1 MALVR
6 KELSFIV
13 RKALQDTF
21 GINED
26 FEPEL
31 EIPSIAQHGDYATN
45 AAMVLAR
52 SLKKNPKEIAE
63 KLKEPITSLGSNI
76 LDRLEIAGPGFINF
90 FVRKEAFKQ
99 VIPMIFE
106 QRENFGRTD
115 IGKGQFVQVEF
126 VSANPTGPLHVGH
139 GRGAAVG
146 DALSRILDACGYRV
160 HREYYIN
167 DVGKQMNILG
177 RSLYLRYLELS
188 GKSIEFPEDHYR
200 GDYMKELAQDF
211 LREVGTRYID
221 LPEEEVVP
229 ICSKYAAQKILDGIR
244 KDLEDFRVTYD
255 EWFSEERLH
264 HEGMVE
270 KAIDQLRSR
279 GFIYEQDCAIWFK
292 SSLFGDEKDRVIIR
306 SNGAKTYFAADI
318 AYHWNKMERGFDRII
333 DIWGADHHGYV
344 PRIKAVV
351 QALGFDSEKLNVIL
365 VQLVNLLRGGQP
377 VAMSTRAGE
386 FVTLREVMD
395 EVGVDAARYIFLT
408 RRSDSPLDF
417 DLELAKAQ
425 SSENPVYYV
434 QYAHARISSL
444 LGVASERG
452 VAIDMEKAF
461 KHLDRLEEPQEIQL
475 AKILGEFPFVL
486 RKSAECFEPHRI
498 PYYLHELAS
507 TFHAYYNHHRILT
520 DDEEL
525 TQARLALAVS
535 IHIVLKNGL
544 NLIGVSAPDKM

>member
-6 KELSFIV
+6 DELSFIV
-13 RKALQDTF
+13 RKALQDVF
-21 GINED
+21 GIAED

-31 EIPSIAQHGDYATN
+31 EIPSLAQHGDYATN
-45 AAMVLAR
+45 AAMVLAK
-52 SLKKNPKEIAE
+52 SLKKNPREIAE
-63 KLKEPITSLGSNI
+63 KLSEPITSLGANV

-90 FVRKEAFKQ
+90 FIKKEAFRR
-99 VIPMIFE
+99 VLPMVFE
-106 QRENFGRTD
+106 QGENFGKTD
-115 IGKGQFVQVEF
+115 VGKGRFVQVEF

-146 DALSRILDACGYRV
+146 DALARILEASGYRV

-177 RSLYLRYLELS
+177 RSLYLRYLELL
-188 GKSIEFPEDHYR
+188 GRQIEFPEDHYR
-200 GDYMKELAQDF
+200 GDYMKDLARDF
-211 LREVGTRYID
+211 LQEVGIKYLDI
-221 LPEEEVVP
+221 PEDEAVP
-229 ICSKYAAQKILDGIR
+229 VCSKYAAQKILDGIR
-244 KDLEDFRVTYD
+244 KDLEDFRVTYN
-255 EWFSEERLH
+255 EWFSEEKLH
-264 HEGMVE
+264 REGMVE
-270 KAIDQLRSR
+270 SAIDQLRSR
-279 GFIYEQDCAIWFK
+279 GFIYEQDGAVWFK
-292 SSLFGDEKDRVIIR
+292 SSLFGDEKDRVIVR

-318 AYHWNKMERGFDRII
+318 AYHWNKMQRGFDTII

-351 QALGFDSEKLNVIL
+351 EALGFDPKKLNIIL

-395 EVGVDAARYIFLT
+395 EVGVDAARYMFLT

-444 LGVASERG
+444 FAVAAERG
-452 VAIDMEKAF
+452 VKLDVETAF

-475 AKILGEFPFVL
+475 TKILGEFPFVVK
-486 RKSAECFEPHRI
+486 KSAECLEPHRI

-520 DDEEL
+520 DDDAL
-525 TQARLALAVS
+525 TQARLALAGA
-535 IHIVLKNGL
+535 IHIVLKNAL
-544 NLIGVSAPDKM
+544 KLIGLSAPDKM

>member
-6 KELSFIV
+6 DELSFIV
-13 RKALQDTF
+13 RKALQDVF
-21 GINED
+21 GIAED

-31 EIPSIAQHGDYATN
+31 EIPSLAQHGDYATN
-45 AAMVLAR
+45 AAMVLAK
-52 SLKKNPKEIAE
+52 SLKKNPREIAE
-63 KLKEPITSLGSNI
+63 KLSEPITSLGANI

-90 FVRKEAFKQ
+90 FIKKEAFRR
-99 VIPMIFE
+99 VLPMVFE
-106 QRENFGRTD
+106 QGENFGKTD
-115 IGKGQFVQVEF
+115 VGKGRFVQVEF

-146 DALSRILDACGYRV
+146 DALARILEASGYRV

-177 RSLYLRYLELS
+177 RSLYLRYLELL
-188 GKSIEFPEDHYR
+188 GRQIEFPEDHYR
-200 GDYMKELAQDF
+200 GDYMKDLASDF
-211 LREVGTRYID
+211 LQEVGTKYLDI
-221 LPEEEVVP
+221 PEDEAVSV
-229 ICSKYAAQKILDGIR
+229 CSKYAAQKILDGIR

-255 EWFSEERLH
+255 EWFSEEKLH
-264 HEGMVE
+264 REGMVE
-270 KAIDQLRSR
+270 SAIDQLRSR
-279 GFIYEQDCAIWFK
+279 GFIYEQDGAVWFK

-318 AYHWNKMERGFDRII
+318 AYHWNKMQRGFDTII

-351 QALGFDSEKLNVIL
+351 EALGFDPKKLNIIL

-395 EVGVDAARYIFLT
+395 EVGVDAARYMFLT

-444 LGVASERG
+444 FAVAAERE
-452 VAIDMEKAF
+452 VKLDVETAF

-475 AKILGEFPFVL
+475 TKILGEFPFVVK
-486 RKSAECFEPHRI
+486 KSAECLEPHRI

-520 DDEEL
+520 DDDAL
-525 TQARLALAVS
+525 TQARLALAGA
-535 IHIVLKNGL
+535 IHIVLKNAL
-544 NLIGVSAPDKM
+544 KLIGLSAPDKM

>member
-6 KELSFIV
+6 DELSFIV
-13 RKALQDTF
+13 RKALQDVF
-21 GINED
+21 GIAED

-31 EIPSIAQHGDYATN
+31 EIPSLAQHGDYATN
-45 AAMVLAR
+45 AAMVLAK
-52 SLKKNPKEIAE
+52 SLKKNPREIAE
-63 KLKEPITSLGSNI
+63 KLSEPITSLGANI

-90 FVRKEAFKQ
+90 FIEKEAFRR
-99 VIPMIFE
+99 VLPMVFE
-106 QRENFGRTD
+106 QGENFGKTD
-115 IGKGQFVQVEF
+115 VGKGRFVQVEF

-146 DALSRILDACGYRV
+146 DALARILEASGYRV

-177 RSLYLRYLELS
+177 RSLYLRYLELL
-188 GKSIEFPEDHYR
+188 GRQIEFPEDHYR
-200 GDYMKELAQDF
+200 GDYMKDLASDF
-211 LREVGTRYID
+211 LQEVGTKYLDI
-221 LPEEEVVP
+221 PEDEAVSV
-229 ICSKYAAQKILDGIR
+229 CSKYAAQKILDGIR

-255 EWFSEERLH
+255 EWFSEEKLH
-264 HEGMVE
+264 REGMVE
-270 KAIDQLRSR
+270 SAIDQLRSR
-279 GFIYEQDCAIWFK
+279 GFIYEQDGAVWFK

-318 AYHWNKMERGFDRII
+318 AYHWNKMQRGFDTII

-351 QALGFDSEKLNVIL
+351 EALGFDPKKLNIIL

-395 EVGVDAARYIFLT
+395 EVGVDAARYMFLT

-444 LGVASERG
+444 FAVAAERE
-452 VAIDMEKAF
+452 VKLDVETAF

-475 AKILGEFPFVL
+475 TKILGEFPFVVK
-486 RKSAECFEPHRI
+486 KSAECLEPHRI

-520 DDEEL
+520 DDDAL
-525 TQARLALAVS
+525 TQARLALAGA
-535 IHIVLKNGL
+535 IHIVLKNAL
-544 NLIGVSAPDKM
+544 KLIGLSAPDKM

>member
-6 KELSFIV
+6 DELSFIV
-13 RKALQDTF
+13 RKALQDVF
-21 GINED
+21 GIAED

-31 EIPSIAQHGDYATN
+31 EIPSLAQHGDYATN
-45 AAMVLAR
+45 AAMVLAK
-52 SLKKNPKEIAE
+52 SLKKNPREIAE
-63 KLKEPITSLGSNI
+63 KLSEPITSLGANI

-90 FVRKEAFKQ
+90 FIKKEAFRR
-99 VIPMIFE
+99 VLPMIFE
-106 QRENFGRTD
+106 QGENFGKTD
-115 IGKGQFVQVEF
+115 VGKGRFVQVEF

-146 DALSRILDACGYRV
+146 DALARILEASGYRV

-177 RSLYLRYLELS
+177 RSLYLRYLELL
-188 GKSIEFPEDHYR
+188 GRQIEFPEDHYR
-200 GDYMKELAQDF
+200 GDYMKDLARDF
-211 LREVGTRYID
+211 LQEVGTKYLDI
-221 LPEEEVVP
+221 PEDEAVP
-229 ICSKYAAQKILDGIR
+229 VCSKYAAQKILDGIR

-255 EWFSEERLH
+255 EWFSEEKLH
-264 HEGMVE
+264 REGMVE
-270 KAIDQLRSR
+270 SAIDQLRSR
-279 GFIYEQDCAIWFK
+279 GFIYEQDGAVWFK
-292 SSLFGDEKDRVIIR
+292 SSLFGDEKDRVIVR

-318 AYHWNKMERGFDRII
+318 AYHWNKMQRGFDTII

-351 QALGFDSEKLNVIL
+351 EALGFDPKKLNIIL

-395 EVGVDAARYIFLT
+395 EVGVDAARYMFLT

-444 LGVASERG
+444 FAVAAERG
-452 VAIDMEKAF
+452 VKLDVETAF

-475 AKILGEFPFVL
+475 TKILGEFPFVVK
-486 RKSAECFEPHRI
+486 KSAECLEPHRI

-520 DDEEL
+520 DDDAL
-525 TQARLALAVS
+525 TQARLALAGA
-535 IHIVLKNGL
+535 IHIVLKNAL
-544 NLIGVSAPDKM
+544 KLIGLSAPDKM

>member
-6 KELSFIV
+6 DELSFIV
-13 RKALQDTF
+13 RKALQDVF
-21 GINED
+21 GIAED

-31 EIPSIAQHGDYATN
+31 EIPSLAQHGDYATN
-45 AAMVLAR
+45 AAMVLAK
-52 SLKKNPKEIAE
+52 SLKKNPREIAE
-63 KLKEPITSLGSNI
+63 KLSEPITSLGANI

-90 FVRKEAFKQ
+90 FIKKEAFRR
-99 VIPMIFE
+99 VLPMVFE
-106 QRENFGRTD
+106 QGENFGKTD
-115 IGKGQFVQVEF
+115 VGKGRFVQVEF

-146 DALSRILDACGYRV
+146 DALARILEASGYRV

-177 RSLYLRYLELS
+177 RSLYLRYLELL
-188 GKSIEFPEDHYR
+188 GRQIEFPEDHYR
-200 GDYMKELAQDF
+200 GDYMKDLARDF
-211 LREVGTRYID
+211 LQEVGTKYLDI
-221 LPEEEVVP
+221 PEDEAVP
-229 ICSKYAAQKILDGIR
+229 VCSKYAAQKILDGIR

-255 EWFSEERLH
+255 EWFSEEKLH
-264 HEGMVE
+264 REGMVE
-270 KAIDQLRSR
+270 SAIDQLRSR
-279 GFIYEQDCAIWFK
+279 GFIYEQDGAVWFK

-318 AYHWNKMERGFDRII
+318 AYHWNKMQRGFDTII

-351 QALGFDSEKLNVIL
+351 EALGFDPKKLNIIL

-395 EVGVDAARYIFLT
+395 EVGVDAARYMFLT
-408 RRSDSPLDF
+408 RRSDSSLDF

-444 LGVASERG
+444 FAVAAERG
-452 VAIDMEKAF
+452 VKLDVETAF

-475 AKILGEFPFVL
+475 TKILGEFPFVVK
-486 RKSAECFEPHRI
+486 KSAECLEPHRI

-507 TFHAYYNHHRILT
+507 TFHAYYNHHRIIT
-520 DDEEL
+520 DDDAL
-525 TQARLALAVS
+525 TQARLALAGA
-535 IHIVLKNGL
+535 IHIVLKNAL
-544 NLIGVSAPDKM
+544 KLIGLSAPDKM

>member
-6 KELSFIV
+6 DELSFIV
-13 RKALQDTF
+13 RKALQDVF
-21 GINED
+21 GIAED

-31 EIPSIAQHGDYATN
+31 EIPSLAQHGDYATN
-45 AAMVLAR
+45 AAMVLAK
-52 SLKKNPKEIAE
+52 SLKKNPREIAE
-63 KLKEPITSLGSNI
+63 KLSEPITSLGANM

-90 FVRKEAFKQ
+90 FIKKEAFRR
-99 VIPMIFE
+99 VLPMVFE
-106 QRENFGRTD
+106 QGENFGKTD
-115 IGKGQFVQVEF
+115 AGKGRFVQVEF

-146 DALSRILDACGYRV
+146 DALARILEASGYRV

-177 RSLYLRYLELS
+177 RSLYLRYLELL
-188 GKSIEFPEDHYR
+188 GRQIEFPEDHYR
-200 GDYMKELAQDF
+200 GDYMKDLARDF
-211 LREVGTRYID
+211 LQEVGTKYLDI
-221 LPEEEVVP
+221 PEDEAIPV
-229 ICSKYAAQKILDGIR
+229 CSKYAAQKILDGIR

-255 EWFSEERLH
+255 EWFSEEKLH
-264 HEGMVE
+264 REGMVE
-270 KAIDQLRSR
+270 SAIDQLRSR
-279 GFIYEQDCAIWFK
+279 GFIYEQDGAVWFK
-292 SSLFGDEKDRVIIR
+292 SSLFGDEKDRVIVR

-318 AYHWNKMERGFDRII
+318 AYHWNKMQRGFDTII

-351 QALGFDSEKLNVIL
+351 EALGFDPKKLNIIL

-395 EVGVDAARYIFLT
+395 EVGVDAARYMFLT

-444 LGVASERG
+444 FAVAAERG
-452 VAIDMEKAF
+452 VKLDVETAF

-475 AKILGEFPFVL
+475 TKILGEFPFVVK
-486 RKSAECFEPHRI
+486 KSAECLEPHRI

-520 DDEEL
+520 DDDAL
-525 TQARLALAVS
+525 TQARLALAGA
-535 IHIVLKNGL
+535 IHIVLKNAL
-544 NLIGVSAPDKM
+544 KLIGLSAPDKM

>member
-6 KELSFIV
+6 DELSFIV
-13 RKALQDTF
+13 RKALQDVF
-21 GINED
+21 GIAED

-31 EIPSIAQHGDYATN
+31 EIPSLAQHGDYATN
-45 AAMVLAR
+45 AAMVLAK
-52 SLKKNPKEIAE
+52 SLKKNPREIAE
-63 KLKEPITSLGSNI
+63 KLSEPITSLGANI

-90 FVRKEAFKQ
+90 FIKKEAFRR
-99 VIPMIFE
+99 VLPMVFE
-106 QRENFGRTD
+106 QGENFGKTD
-115 IGKGQFVQVEF
+115 VGKGRFVQVEF

-146 DALSRILDACGYRV
+146 DALARILEASGYRV

-177 RSLYLRYLELS
+177 RSLYLRYLELL
-188 GKSIEFPEDHYR
+188 GRQIEFPEDHYR
-200 GDYMKELAQDF
+200 GDYMKDLARDF
-211 LREVGTRYID
+211 LQEVGTKYLDI
-221 LPEEEVVP
+221 PEDEAVP
-229 ICSKYAAQKILDGIR
+229 VCSKYAAQKILDGIR

-255 EWFSEERLH
+255 EWFSEEKLH
-264 HEGMVE
+264 REGMVE
-270 KAIDQLRSR
+270 SAIDQLRSR
-279 GFIYEQDCAIWFK
+279 GFIYEQDGAVWFK
-292 SSLFGDEKDRVIIR
+292 SSLFGDEKDRVIVR

-318 AYHWNKMERGFDRII
+318 AYHWNKMQRGFDTII

-351 QALGFDSEKLNVIL
+351 EALGFDPKKLNIIL

-395 EVGVDAARYIFLT
+395 EVGVDAARYMFLT

-444 LGVASERG
+444 FAVAAERG
-452 VAIDMEKAF
+452 VKLDVETAF

-475 AKILGEFPFVL
+475 TKILGEFPFVVK
-486 RKSAECFEPHRI
+486 KSAECLEPHRI

-520 DDEEL
+520 DDDAL
-525 TQARLALAVS
+525 TQARLALAGA
-535 IHIVLKNGL
+535 IHIVLKNAL
-544 NLIGVSAPDKM
+544 KLIGLSAPDKM

>member
-1 MALVR
+1 MAVVR
-6 KELSFIV
+6 DELSFIV
-13 RKALQDTF
+13 RRALQDVF
-21 GINED
+21 GITEG

-31 EIPSIAQHGDYATN
+31 EIPSLAQHGDYATN
-45 AAMVLAR
+45 AAMVLAK
-52 SLKKNPKEIAE
+52 SLKKNPREIAE
-63 KLKEPITSLGSNI
+63 KLSEPITSLGANI

-90 FVRKEAFKQ
+90 FVKSEAFKR

-106 QRENFGRTD
+106 KRENFGKTD

-146 DALSRILDACGYRV
+146 DALARILEASGYRV

-177 RSLYLRYLELS
+177 RSLYLRYLELL
-188 GKSIEFPEDHYR
+188 GRQIEFPEDHYR
-200 GDYMKELAQDF
+200 GDYMKDLARDF
-211 LREVGTRYID
+211 FQEVGSKYLEILED
-221 LPEEEVVP
+221 EAIPV
-229 ICSKYAAQKILDGIR
+229 CSKYAAQKILDGIR

-255 EWFSEERLH
+255 EWFSEETLH
-264 HEGMVE
+264 REGMVE
-270 KAIDQLRSR
+270 SAIDQLRSR
-279 GFIYEQDCAIWFK
+279 GFIYEQDGAVWFK
-292 SSLFGDEKDRVIIR
+292 SSLFGDEKDRVIVR

-318 AYHWNKMERGFDRII
+318 AYHWNKMQRGFDTII

-351 QALGFDSEKLNVIL
+351 EALGFDPKKLNIIL

-395 EVGVDAARYIFLT
+395 EVGVDAARYMFLT
-408 RRSDSPLDF
+408 HRSDSPLDF
-417 DLELAKAQ
+417 DLELAKSQ

-444 LGVASERG
+444 FAVAEERG
-452 VAIDMEKAF
+452 IKLDIETAF
-461 KHLDRLEEPQEIQL
+461 KHLNRLEESQEIQL
-475 AKILGEFPFVL
+475 AKILGEFPFVVK
-486 RKSAECFEPHRI
+486 KSAECLEPHRI

-520 DDEEL
+520 DDNEL
-525 TQARLALAVS
+525 TQARLALAGAV
-535 IHIVLKNGL
+535 HIVLKNAL
-544 NLIGVSAPDKM
+544 NLIGLSAPDRM

>member
-6 KELSFIV
+6 DELSFIV
-13 RKALQDTF
+13 RKALQDVF
-21 GINED
+21 GIAED

-31 EIPSIAQHGDYATN
+31 EIPSLAQHGDYATN
-45 AAMVLAR
+45 AAMVLAK
-52 SLKKNPKEIAE
+52 SLKKNPREIAE
-63 KLKEPITSLGSNI
+63 KLSEPITSLGANM

-90 FVRKEAFKQ
+90 FIKKEAFRR
-99 VIPMIFE
+99 VLPMVFE
-106 QRENFGRTD
+106 QGENFGKTD
-115 IGKGQFVQVEF
+115 VGKGRFVQVEF

-146 DALSRILDACGYRV
+146 DALARILEASGYRV

-177 RSLYLRYLELS
+177 RSLYLRYLELL
-188 GKSIEFPEDHYR
+188 GRQIEFPEDHYR
-200 GDYMKELAQDF
+200 GDYMKDLARDF
-211 LREVGTRYID
+211 LQEVGTKYLDI
-221 LPEEEVVP
+221 PEDEAIPV
-229 ICSKYAAQKILDGIR
+229 CSKYAAQKILDGIR

-255 EWFSEERLH
+255 EWFSEEKLH
-264 HEGMVE
+264 REGMVE
-270 KAIDQLRSR
+270 SAIDQLRSR
-279 GFIYEQDCAIWFK
+279 GFIYEQDGAVWFK
-292 SSLFGDEKDRVIIR
+292 SSLFGDEKDRVIVR

-318 AYHWNKMERGFDRII
+318 AYHWNKMQRGFDTII

-351 QALGFDSEKLNVIL
+351 EALGFDPKKLNIIL

-395 EVGVDAARYIFLT
+395 EVGVDAARYMFLT

-444 LGVASERG
+444 FAVAAERG
-452 VAIDMEKAF
+452 VKLDVETAF

-475 AKILGEFPFVL
+475 TKILGEFPFVVK
-486 RKSAECFEPHRI
+486 KSAECLEPHRI

-520 DDEEL
+520 DDDAL
-525 TQARLALAVS
+525 TQARLALAGA
-535 IHIVLKNGL
+535 IHIVLKNAL
-544 NLIGVSAPDKM
+544 KLIGLSAPDKM

>member
-6 KELSFIV
+6 DELSFIV
-13 RKALQDTF
+13 RKALQDVF
-21 GINED
+21 GIAED

-31 EIPSIAQHGDYATN
+31 EIPSLAQHGDYATN
-45 AAMVLAR
+45 AAMVLAK
-52 SLKKNPKEIAE
+52 SLKKNPREIAE
-63 KLKEPITSLGSNI
+63 KLSEPITSLGANV

-90 FVRKEAFKQ
+90 FIKKEAFRR
-99 VIPMIFE
+99 VLPMVFE
-106 QRENFGRTD
+106 QRENFGKTD
-115 IGKGQFVQVEF
+115 VGKGRFVQVEF

-146 DALSRILDACGYRV
+146 DALARILEASGYRV

-177 RSLYLRYLELS
+177 RSLYLRYLELL
-188 GKSIEFPEDHYR
+188 GRQIEFPEDHYR
-200 GDYMKELAQDF
+200 GDYMKDLARDF
-211 LREVGTRYID
+211 LQEVGTKYLDI
-221 LPEEEVVP
+221 PEDEAVP
-229 ICSKYAAQKILDGIR
+229 VCSKYAAQKILDGIR

-255 EWFSEERLH
+255 EWFSEEKLH
-264 HEGMVE
+264 REGMVE
-270 KAIDQLRSR
+270 SAIDQLRSR
-279 GFIYEQDCAIWFK
+279 GFIYEQDGAVWFK

-318 AYHWNKMERGFDRII
+318 AYHWNKMQRGFDTII

-351 QALGFDSEKLNVIL
+351 EALGFDPKKLNIIL

-395 EVGVDAARYIFLT
+395 EVGVDAARYMFLT

-444 LGVASERG
+444 FAVAAERG
-452 VAIDMEKAF
+452 VKLDVETAF

-475 AKILGEFPFVL
+475 TKILGEFPFVVK
-486 RKSAECFEPHRI
+486 KSAECLEPHRI

-520 DDEEL
+520 DDDAL
-525 TQARLALAVS
+525 TQARLALAGA
-535 IHIVLKNGL
+535 IHIVLKNAL
-544 NLIGVSAPDKM
+544 KLIGLSAPDKM

>member
-6 KELSFIV
+6 DELSFIV
-13 RKALQDTF
+13 RKALQDVF
-21 GINED
+21 GIAED

-31 EIPSIAQHGDYATN
+31 EIPSLAQHGDYATN
-45 AAMVLAR
+45 AAMVLAK
-52 SLKKNPKEIAE
+52 SLKKNPREIAE
-63 KLKEPITSLGSNI
+63 KLSEPITSLGANI

-90 FVRKEAFKQ
+90 FIKKEAFRR
-99 VIPMIFE
+99 VLPMVFE
-106 QRENFGRTD
+106 QGENFGKTD
-115 IGKGQFVQVEF
+115 VGKGRFVQVEF

-146 DALSRILDACGYRV
+146 DALARILEASGYRV

-177 RSLYLRYLELS
+177 RSLYLRYLELL
-188 GKSIEFPEDHYR
+188 GRQIEFPEDHYR
-200 GDYMKELAQDF
+200 GDYMKDLARDF
-211 LREVGTRYID
+211 LQEVGTKYLDI
-221 LPEEEVVP
+221 PEDEAVSV
-229 ICSKYAAQKILDGIR
+229 CSKYAAQKILDGIR

-255 EWFSEERLH
+255 EWFSEEKLH
-264 HEGMVE
+264 REGMVE
-270 KAIDQLRSR
+270 SAIDQLRSR
-279 GFIYEQDCAIWFK
+279 GFIYEQDGAVWFK

-318 AYHWNKMERGFDRII
+318 AYHWNKMQRGFDTII

-351 QALGFDSEKLNVIL
+351 EALGFDPKKLNIIL

-395 EVGVDAARYIFLT
+395 EVGVDAARYMFLT

-444 LGVASERG
+444 FAVAAERE
-452 VAIDMEKAF
+452 VKLDVETAF

-475 AKILGEFPFVL
+475 TKILGEFPFVVK
-486 RKSAECFEPHRI
+486 KSAECLEPHRI

-520 DDEEL
+520 DDDAL
-525 TQARLALAVS
+525 TQARLALAGA
-535 IHIVLKNGL
+535 IHIVLKNAL
-544 NLIGVSAPDKM
+544 KLIGLSAPDKM

>member
-6 KELSFIV
+6 DELSFIV
-13 RKALQDTF
+13 RKALQDVF
-21 GINED
+21 GIAED

-31 EIPSIAQHGDYATN
+31 EIPSLAQHGDYATN
-45 AAMVLAR
+45 AAMVLAK
-52 SLKKNPKEIAE
+52 SLKKNPREIAE
-63 KLKEPITSLGSNI
+63 KLSEPITSLGANI

-90 FVRKEAFKQ
+90 FIKKEAFRR
-99 VIPMIFE
+99 VLPMVFE
-106 QRENFGRTD
+106 QGENFGKTD
-115 IGKGQFVQVEF
+115 VGKGRFVQVEF

-146 DALSRILDACGYRV
+146 DALARILEASGYRV

-177 RSLYLRYLELS
+177 RSLYLRYLELL
-188 GKSIEFPEDHYR
+188 GRQIEFPEDHYR
-200 GDYMKELAQDF
+200 GDYMKDLARDF
-211 LREVGTRYID
+211 LQEVGTKYLDI
-221 LPEEEVVP
+221 PEDEAVP
-229 ICSKYAAQKILDGIR
+229 VCSKYAAQKILDGIR

-255 EWFSEERLH
+255 EWFSEEKLH
-264 HEGMVE
+264 REGMVE
-270 KAIDQLRSR
+270 SAIDQLRSR
-279 GFIYEQDCAIWFK
+279 GFIYEQDGAVWFK

-318 AYHWNKMERGFDRII
+318 AYHWNKMQRGFDTII

-351 QALGFDSEKLNVIL
+351 EALGFDPKKLNIIL

-395 EVGVDAARYIFLT
+395 EVGVDAARYMFLT

-444 LGVASERG
+444 FAVAAERG
-452 VAIDMEKAF
+452 VKLDVETAF

-475 AKILGEFPFVL
+475 TKILGEFPFVVK
-486 RKSAECFEPHRI
+486 KSAECLEPHRI

-520 DDEEL
+520 DDDAL
-525 TQARLALAVS
+525 TQARLALAGA
-535 IHIVLKNGL
+535 IHIVLKNAL
-544 NLIGVSAPDKM
+544 KLIGLSAPDKM

>member
-6 KELSFIV
+6 DELSFIV
-13 RKALQDTF
+13 RKALQDVF
-21 GINED
+21 GIAED

-31 EIPSIAQHGDYATN
+31 EIPSLAQHGDYATN
-45 AAMVLAR
+45 AAMVLAK
-52 SLKKNPKEIAE
+52 SLKKNPREIAE
-63 KLKEPITSLGSNI
+63 KLSEPITSLGANM

-90 FVRKEAFKQ
+90 FIKKEAFRR
-99 VIPMIFE
+99 VLPMVFE
-106 QRENFGRTD
+106 QGENFGKTD
-115 IGKGQFVQVEF
+115 VGKGRFVQVEF

-146 DALSRILDACGYRV
+146 DALARILEASGYRV

-177 RSLYLRYLELS
+177 RSLYLRYLELL
-188 GKSIEFPEDHYR
+188 GRQIEFPEDHYR
-200 GDYMKELAQDF
+200 GDYMKDLARDF
-211 LREVGTRYID
+211 LQEVGTKYLDI
-221 LPEEEVVP
+221 PEDEAVP
-229 ICSKYAAQKILDGIR
+229 VCSKYAAQKILDGIR

-255 EWFSEERLH
+255 EWFSEEKLH
-264 HEGMVE
+264 REGMVE
-270 KAIDQLRSR
+270 SAIDQLRSR
-279 GFIYEQDCAIWFK
+279 GFIYEQDGAVWFK
-292 SSLFGDEKDRVIIR
+292 SSLFGDEKDRVIVR

-318 AYHWNKMERGFDRII
+318 AYHWNKMQRGFDTII

-351 QALGFDSEKLNVIL
+351 EALGFDPKKLNIIL

-395 EVGVDAARYIFLT
+395 EVGVDAARYMFLT

-444 LGVASERG
+444 FAVAAERG
-452 VAIDMEKAF
+452 VKLDVETAF

-475 AKILGEFPFVL
+475 TKILGEFPFVVK
-486 RKSAECFEPHRI
+486 KSAECLEPHRI

-520 DDEEL
+520 DDDAL
-525 TQARLALAVS
+525 TQARLALAGA
-535 IHIVLKNGL
+535 IHIVLKNAL
-544 NLIGVSAPDKM
+544 KLIGLSAPDKM

>member
-6 KELSFIV
+6 DELSFIV
-13 RKALQDTF
+13 RKALQDVF
-21 GINED
+21 GIAED

-31 EIPSIAQHGDYATN
+31 EIPSLAQHGDYATN
-45 AAMVLAR
+45 AAMVLAK
-52 SLKKNPKEIAE
+52 SLKKNPREIAE
-63 KLKEPITSLGSNI
+63 KLSEPITSLGANI

-90 FVRKEAFKQ
+90 FIKKEAFRR
-99 VIPMIFE
+99 VLPMVFE
-106 QRENFGRTD
+106 QGENFGKTD
-115 IGKGQFVQVEF
+115 VGKGRFVQVEF

-146 DALSRILDACGYRV
+146 DALARILEASGYRV

-177 RSLYLRYLELS
+177 RSLYLRYLELL
-188 GKSIEFPEDHYR
+188 GRKIEFPEDHYR
-200 GDYMKELAQDF
+200 GDYMKDLARDF
-211 LREVGTRYID
+211 LQEVGTKYLDI
-221 LPEEEVVP
+221 PEDEAVSV
-229 ICSKYAAQKILDGIR
+229 CSKYAAQKILDGIR

-255 EWFSEERLH
+255 EWFSEEKLH
-264 HEGMVE
+264 REGMVE
-270 KAIDQLRSR
+270 SAIDQLRSR
-279 GFIYEQDCAIWFK
+279 GFIYEQDGAVWFK

-318 AYHWNKMERGFDRII
+318 AYHWNKMQRGFDTII

-351 QALGFDSEKLNVIL
+351 EALGFDPKKLNIIL

-395 EVGVDAARYIFLT
+395 EVGVDAARYMFLT

-444 LGVASERG
+444 FAVAAERE
-452 VAIDMEKAF
+452 VKLDVETAF

-475 AKILGEFPFVL
+475 TKILGEFPFVVK
-486 RKSAECFEPHRI
+486 KSAECLEPHRI

-520 DDEEL
+520 DDDAL
-525 TQARLALAVS
+525 TQARLALAGA
-535 IHIVLKNGL
+535 IHIVLKNAL
-544 NLIGVSAPDKM
+544 KLIGLSAPDKM

>member
-6 KELSFIV
+6 DELSFIV
-13 RKALQDTF
+13 RKALQDVF
-21 GINED
+21 GIAED

-31 EIPSIAQHGDYATN
+31 EIPSLAQHGDYATN
-45 AAMVLAR
+45 AAMVLAK
-52 SLKKNPKEIAE
+52 SLKKNPREIAE
-63 KLKEPITSLGSNI
+63 KLSEPITSLGANI

-90 FVRKEAFKQ
+90 FIKKEAFRR
-99 VIPMIFE
+99 VLPMVFE
-106 QRENFGRTD
+106 QGENFGKTD
-115 IGKGQFVQVEF
+115 VGKGRFVQVEF

-146 DALSRILDACGYRV
+146 DALARILEASGYRV

-177 RSLYLRYLELS
+177 RSLYLRYLELL
-188 GKSIEFPEDHYR
+188 GRQIEFPEDHYR
-200 GDYMKELAQDF
+200 GDYMKDLARDF
-211 LREVGTRYID
+211 LQEVGTKYLDI
-221 LPEEEVVP
+221 PEDEAVP
-229 ICSKYAAQKILDGIR
+229 VCSKYAAQKILDGIR

-255 EWFSEERLH
+255 EWFSEEKLH
-264 HEGMVE
+264 REGMVE
-270 KAIDQLRSR
+270 SAIDQLRSR
-279 GFIYEQDCAIWFK
+279 GFIYEQDGAVWFK

-318 AYHWNKMERGFDRII
+318 AYHWNKMQRGFDTII

-351 QALGFDSEKLNVIL
+351 EALGFDPKKLNIIL

-395 EVGVDAARYIFLT
+395 EVGVDAARYMFLT

-444 LGVASERG
+444 FAVAAERE
-452 VAIDMEKAF
+452 VKLDVETAF

-475 AKILGEFPFVL
+475 TKILGEFPFVVK
-486 RKSAECFEPHRI
+486 KSAECLEPHRI

-507 TFHAYYNHHRILT
+507 TFHAYYNHHRIIT
-520 DDEEL
+520 DDDAL
-525 TQARLALAVS
+525 TQARLALAGA
-535 IHIVLKNGL
+535 IHIVLKNAL
-544 NLIGVSAPDKM
+544 KLIGLSAPDKM

>member
-6 KELSFIV
+6 DELSFIV
-13 RKALQDTF
+13 RKALQDVF
-21 GINED
+21 GIAED

-31 EIPSIAQHGDYATN
+31 EIPSLAQHGDYATN
-45 AAMVLAR
+45 AAMVLAK
-52 SLKKNPKEIAE
+52 SLKKNPREIAE
-63 KLKEPITSLGSNI
+63 KLSEPITSLGANI

-90 FVRKEAFKQ
+90 FIKKEAFRR
-99 VIPMIFE
+99 VLPMVFE
-106 QRENFGRTD
+106 QGENFGKTD
-115 IGKGQFVQVEF
+115 VGKGRFVQVEF

-146 DALSRILDACGYRV
+146 DALARILEASGYRV

-167 DVGKQMNILG
+167 DVGKQMKILG
-177 RSLYLRYLELS
+177 RSLYLRYLELL
-188 GKSIEFPEDHYR
+188 GRQIEFPEDHYR
-200 GDYMKELAQDF
+200 GDYMKDLARDF
-211 LREVGTRYID
+211 LQEVGTKYLDI
-221 LPEEEVVP
+221 PEDEAVP
-229 ICSKYAAQKILDGIR
+229 VCSKYAAQKILDGIR

-255 EWFSEERLH
+255 EWFSEEKLH
-264 HEGMVE
+264 REGMVE
-270 KAIDQLRSR
+270 SAIDQLRSR
-279 GFIYEQDCAIWFK
+279 GFIYEQDGAVWFK
-292 SSLFGDEKDRVIIR
+292 SSLFGDEKDRVIVR

-318 AYHWNKMERGFDRII
+318 AYHWNKMQRGFDTII

-351 QALGFDSEKLNVIL
+351 EALGFDPKKLNIIL

-395 EVGVDAARYIFLT
+395 EVGVDAARYMFLT

-444 LGVASERG
+444 FAVAAERG
-452 VAIDMEKAF
+452 VKLDVETAF

-475 AKILGEFPFVL
+475 TKILGEFPFVVK
-486 RKSAECFEPHRI
+486 KSAECLEPHRI

-520 DDEEL
+520 DDDAL
-525 TQARLALAVS
+525 TQARLALAGA
-535 IHIVLKNGL
+535 IHIVLKNAL
-544 NLIGVSAPDKM
+544 KLIGLSAPDKM

>member
-6 KELSFIV
+6 DELSFIV
-13 RKALQDTF
+13 RKALQDVF
-21 GINED
+21 GIAED

-31 EIPSIAQHGDYATN
+31 EIPSLAQHGDYATN
-45 AAMVLAR
+45 AAMVLAK
-52 SLKKNPKEIAE
+52 SLKKNPREIAE
-63 KLKEPITSLGSNI
+63 KLSEPITSLGANI

-90 FVRKEAFKQ
+90 FIKKEAFRR
-99 VIPMIFE
+99 VLPMVFE
-106 QRENFGRTD
+106 QGENFGKTD
-115 IGKGQFVQVEF
+115 VGKGRFVQVEF

-146 DALSRILDACGYRV
+146 DALARILEASGYRV

-177 RSLYLRYLELS
+177 RSLYLRYLELL
-188 GKSIEFPEDHYR
+188 GRQIEFPEDHYR
-200 GDYMKELAQDF
+200 GDYMKDLARDF
-211 LREVGTRYID
+211 LQEVGTKYLDI
-221 LPEEEVVP
+221 PEDEAIPV
-229 ICSKYAAQKILDGIR
+229 CSKYAAQKILDGIR

-255 EWFSEERLH
+255 EWFSEEKLH
-264 HEGMVE
+264 REGMVE
-270 KAIDQLRSR
+270 SAIDQLRSR
-279 GFIYEQDCAIWFK
+279 GFIYEQDGAVWFK
-292 SSLFGDEKDRVIIR
+292 SSLFGDEKDRVIVR

-318 AYHWNKMERGFDRII
+318 AYHWNKMQRGFDTII

-351 QALGFDSEKLNVIL
+351 EALGFDPKKLNIIL

-395 EVGVDAARYIFLT
+395 EVGVDAARYMFLT

-444 LGVASERG
+444 FAVAAERG
-452 VAIDMEKAF
+452 VKLDVETAF

-475 AKILGEFPFVL
+475 TKILGEFPFVVK
-486 RKSAECFEPHRI
+486 KSAECLEPHRI

-520 DDEEL
+520 DDDAL
-525 TQARLALAVS
+525 TQARLALAGA
-535 IHIVLKNGL
+535 IHIVLKNAL
-544 NLIGVSAPDKM
+544 KLIGLSAPDKM

>member
-6 KELSFIV
+6 DELSFIV
-13 RKALQDTF
+13 RKALQDVF
-21 GINED
+21 GIAED

-31 EIPSIAQHGDYATN
+31 EIPSLAQHGDYATN
-45 AAMVLAR
+45 AAMVLAK
-52 SLKKNPKEIAE
+52 SLKKNPREIAE
-63 KLKEPITSLGSNI
+63 KLSEPITSLGANI

-90 FVRKEAFKQ
+90 FIKKEAFRR
-99 VIPMIFE
+99 VLPMVFE
-106 QRENFGRTD
+106 QGENFGKTD
-115 IGKGQFVQVEF
+115 VGKGRFVQVEF

-146 DALSRILDACGYRV
+146 DALARILEASGYRV

-177 RSLYLRYLELS
+177 RSLYLRYLELL
-188 GKSIEFPEDHYR
+188 GRQIEFPEDHYR
-200 GDYMKELAQDF
+200 GDYMKDLARDF
-211 LREVGTRYID
+211 LQEVGTKYLDI
-221 LPEEEVVP
+221 PEDEAVP
-229 ICSKYAAQKILDGIR
+229 VCSKYAAQKILDGIR

-255 EWFSEERLH
+255 EWFSEEKLH
-264 HEGMVE
+264 REGMVE
-270 KAIDQLRSR
+270 SAIDQLRSR
-279 GFIYEQDCAIWFK
+279 GFIYEQDGAVWFK
-292 SSLFGDEKDRVIIR
+292 SSLFGDEKDRVIVR

-318 AYHWNKMERGFDRII
+318 AYHWNKMQRGFDTII

-351 QALGFDSEKLNVIL
+351 EALGFDPKKLNIIL

-395 EVGVDAARYIFLT
+395 EVGVDAARYMFLT
-408 RRSDSPLDF
+408 RRSDSSLDF

-444 LGVASERG
+444 FAVAAERG
-452 VAIDMEKAF
+452 VKLDVETAF

-475 AKILGEFPFVL
+475 TKILGEFPFVVK
-486 RKSAECFEPHRI
+486 KSAECLEPHRI

-520 DDEEL
+520 DDDAL
-525 TQARLALAVS
+525 TQARLALAGA
-535 IHIVLKNGL
+535 IHIVLKNAL
-544 NLIGVSAPDKM
+544 KLIGLSAPDKM